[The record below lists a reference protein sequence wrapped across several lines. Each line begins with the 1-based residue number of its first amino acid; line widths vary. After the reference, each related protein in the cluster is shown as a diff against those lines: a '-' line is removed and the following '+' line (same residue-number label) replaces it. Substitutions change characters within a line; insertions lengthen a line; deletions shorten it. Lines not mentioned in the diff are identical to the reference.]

1 MPPQTHTTDRFNM
14 AERIQVG
21 LSLCFSSFNVFRI
34 FNTGCYTS
42 DNQRIEEIT

>member
-1 MPPQTHTTDRFNM
+1 MPPQIHTTDRFNM

-21 LSLCFSSFNVFRI
+21 VSLCLTLSDVFRI